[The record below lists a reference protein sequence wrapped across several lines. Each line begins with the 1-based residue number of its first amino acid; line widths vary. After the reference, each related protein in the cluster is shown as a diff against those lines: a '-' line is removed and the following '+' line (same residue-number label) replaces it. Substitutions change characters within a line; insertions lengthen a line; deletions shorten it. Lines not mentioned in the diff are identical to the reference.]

1 MKGIVSRFIDRVRR
15 SESGFTL
22 IEMLIVVGIIV
33 ALAAAIVPQVV
44 SFGGKGEEGE
54 KSSEKSTV
62 QLAMDA
68 MLADVGGTSVT
79 AETGTGK
86 SDFTAFPTGG
96 IKIVTLD
103 GYMTVTSTKW
113 FYCWDANGKITA
125 QQDISAAC

>member
-1 MKGIVSRFIDRVRR
+1 
-15 SESGFTL
+15 
-22 IEMLIVVGIIV
+22 
-33 ALAAAIVPQVV
+33 
-44 SFGGKGEEGE
+44 
-54 KSSEKSTV
+54 
-62 QLAMDA
+62 MDA